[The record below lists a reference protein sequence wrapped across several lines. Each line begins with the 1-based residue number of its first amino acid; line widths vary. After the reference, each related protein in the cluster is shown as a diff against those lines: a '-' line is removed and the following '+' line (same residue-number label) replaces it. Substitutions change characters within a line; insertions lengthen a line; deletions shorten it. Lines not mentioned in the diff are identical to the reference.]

1 MADWSLIT
9 QKTFTS
15 FRIFVDKFPFITD
28 APVYQL
34 EDEFVHSQVE
44 ELPQHIAEEEEA
56 DKPCD
61 IIALFYHI
69 FNGLLFKTKIYHL

>member
-15 FRIFVDKFPFITD
+15 FRIFVDKFITD

-34 EDEFVHSQVE
+34 EDEFVHLQVE
-44 ELPQHIAEEEEA
+44 ELPQHIAEKEEA
-56 DKPCD
+56 DKQWD

-69 FNGLLFKTKIYHL
+69 FNDLLFKTKIYHL